1 MRKLPSFFSL
11 RAFEAAARLGSF
23 TLAAQELHLTTS
35 AISHQVRSLE
45 EWCGKELFVRQTR
58 RVTLTMQGQL
68 LLGKLTPAFDAIE
81 DACAV
86 FRQADEQA
94 VLAVHCAP
102 SFASK
107 WLSPRLGQF
116 MQAHPAITLQMSSSA
131 EPVDLQRDGAIDVD
145 IAYGAPPHRD
155 GVIVEA
161 LGMEPTVPLCS
172 PALLQRHAIH
182 GPLDLL
188 ELTLIESKLNPVRWK
203 DWFDLHGVRLP
214 PRAHPSFDRGSLAV
228 AAAVDGLGVAL
239 ETARFAETELARGD
253 LVRLDETVFKSI
265 HREMHFLCYRRGD
278 AGMRAVKAFREW
290 IRAVAGEPGEDPGRR
305 G

>member
-23 TLAAQELHLTTS
+23 TLAADELHLTTS
-35 AISHQVRSLE
+35 AISHQVRALE
-45 EWCGKELFVRQTR
+45 EWCGKDLFIRQTR
-58 RVTLTMQGQL
+58 RVTLTMEGQL
-68 LLGKLTPAFDAIE
+68 LLNKLSPAFDAIE

-86 FRQADEQA
+86 FRQADERA

-131 EPVDLQRDGAIDVD
+131 EPIDLQRDSGIDID
-145 IAYGAPPHRD
+145 ITYGAPPHRE

-161 LGMEPTVPLCS
+161 LGTEPTLPLCS
-172 PALLQRHAIH
+172 PALLQRHAVR

-214 PRAHPSFDRGSLAV
+214 ARAHPSFDRGSLAV

-239 ETARFAETELARGD
+239 ETARFAEAELARGD
-253 LVRLDETVFKSI
+253 LVIVGNGEFRTIEQ
-265 HREMHFLCYRRGD
+265 EMHFLCYRRGD
-278 AGMRAVKAFREW
+278 AGMRGIKAFREW
-290 IRAVAGEPGEDPGRR
+290 VRGVTGDAPAAAGTA
-305 G
+305 

>member
-45 EWCGKELFVRQTR
+45 EWCGKDLFVRQTR
-58 RVTLTMQGQL
+58 RVTLTLQGQQL
-68 LLGKLTPAFDAIE
+68 LNKLTPAFDAIE

-86 FRQADEQA
+86 FRQADERA

-116 MQAHPAITLQMSSSA
+116 MQAHPGITLQMSTSA
-131 EPVDLQRDGAIDVD
+131 EPIDLQRDAAIDVD
-145 IAYGAPPHRD
+145 IAYGAPPHRE

-161 LGMEPTVPLCS
+161 LGMEPTVPLAA
-172 PALLQRHAIH
+172 PALLQRHAIR

-203 DWFDLHGVRLP
+203 EWFDLHGVRMP
-214 PRAHPSFDRGSLAV
+214 ARAHPSFDRGSLAV

-239 ETARFAETELARGD
+239 ETARFAETELARGE
-253 LVRLDETVFKSI
+253 LVRLDERIFKPI
-265 HREMHFLCYRRGD
+265 HKEMHFLCYRRGD

-290 IRAVAGEPGEDPGRR
+290 IRMITVETGEARVWRD
-305 G
+305 